1 MRKIKKIKTKLV
13 LILSA
18 MLSSSIL
25 LSSCSSVITNDN
37 SNVEKPV
44 PSIDLKILNNRLI
57 NKEFDENNNV
67 VSNSFDL
74 FLKNLGFGIESTII
88 NIGNIWNYQILP
100 KICNV
105 LNTMNI
111 IKFDKD
117 VKYNF
122 YLVDGKENVSV
133 GLNLNSYKIILKI
146 DAIEEVKSINFFGK
160 DLVSLNNNEFLFF
173 ENINKTRDYGIE
185 VEDRFTIDE
194 ISGEGGIDKVFNS
207 NGRKLI
213 STSGNMT
220 NKKNYHGYNSFNL
233 LVKHLYNLG
242 IYDIHKFHYLSN
254 EFKIVEG
261 KGIYDSYYN
270 IDETV
275 YNYQYWYVNDKM
287 ELENLLNTKYKNKSF
302 DIIKDRKDIGYTIA
316 FKTFP
321 Y

>member
-1 MRKIKKIKTKLV
+1 MRKINKLKTKIV

-37 SNVEKPV
+37 SNIEKPV
-44 PSIDLKILNNRLI
+44 PSIDLKILNNKV
-57 NKEFDENNNV
+57 NENEIIEND
-67 VSNSFDL
+67 FDL
-74 FLKNLGFGIESTII
+74 FLKNLGFGIEKTTITQ
-88 NIGNIWNYQILP
+88 NWYNNYEILN
-100 KICNV
+100 KICNI

-122 YLVDGKENVSV
+122 YLVDGKENPDFNSEF
-133 GLNLNSYKIILKI
+133 NSYKIILKI

-160 DLVSLNNNEFLFF
+160 DLVSLNNNQFLFF

-185 VEDRFTIDE
+185 VEDRFTEDE
-194 ISGEGGIDKVFNS
+194 ISGKDGIDTVSNS

-213 STSGNMT
+213 SSSGEMS
-220 NKKNYHGYNSFNL
+220 NKKNYLYYNSFNL

-242 IYDIHKFHYLSN
+242 IYDIHSIANFNNKFHLKDHVDN
-254 EFKIVEG
+254 L
-261 KGIYDSYYN
+261 YN
-270 IDETV
+270 IDENV
-275 YNYQYWYVNDKM
+275 YNYQYWKVNDKM

-302 DIIKDRKDIGYTIA
+302 DIIKNILSDSYTIA

>member
-44 PSIDLKILNNRLI
+44 PSIDLKILNNKV
-57 NKEFDENNNV
+57 NENEIIEND
-67 VSNSFDL
+67 FDL
-74 FLKNLGFGIESTII
+74 FLKNLGFGIEKTTITQ
-88 NIGNIWNYQILP
+88 NWYNNYEILN
-100 KICNV
+100 KICNI

-122 YLVDGKENVSV
+122 YLVDGKENPDFNSEF
-133 GLNLNSYKIILKI
+133 NSYKIILKI

-160 DLVSLNNNEFLFF
+160 DLVSLNNNQFLFF
-173 ENINKTRDYGIE
+173 ENVNKTRDYDNVV

-194 ISGEGGIDKVFNS
+194 VDGMTGADKYLIIGGTTSNFHSFFNS
-207 NGRKLI
+207 
-213 STSGNMT
+213 
-220 NKKNYHGYNSFNL
+220 FDL
-233 LVKHLYNLG
+233 LVKHFYNLG
-242 IYDIHKFHYLSN
+242 IYNIHSLRFSSGIWTINQSN
-254 EFKIVEG
+254 KDNENN
-261 KGIYDSYYN
+261 YN
-270 IDETV
+270 IDRNVYDYIYYHIHVKKLAELVSLLET
-275 YNYQYWYVNDKM
+275 KH
-287 ELENLLNTKYKNKSF
+287 ENKSF
-302 DIIKDRKDIGYTIA
+302 DLIKIEIDKEDRYAIA

>member
-1 MRKIKKIKTKLV
+1 MRKINKLKTKIV

-44 PSIDLKILNNRLI
+44 PSIDLKILNNKV
-57 NKEFDENNNV
+57 NENEIIEND
-67 VSNSFDL
+67 FDL
-74 FLKNLGFGIESTII
+74 FLKNLGGGIESTII
-88 NIGNIWNYQILP
+88 GNLSIWNYEILP

-122 YLVDGKENVSV
+122 YLVDGKENESV
-133 GLNLNSYKIILKI
+133 GLNFNSYKIILKI

-160 DLVSLNNNEFLFF
+160 NLLSLNNNEFLFF
-173 ENINKTRDYGIE
+173 ENVNRIDKPVID
-185 VEDRFTIDE
+185 DRFTIDDVDGMTGADKYL
-194 ISGEGGIDKVFNS
+194 IIGGTTSNFHSFFNS
-207 NGRKLI
+207 
-213 STSGNMT
+213 
-220 NKKNYHGYNSFNL
+220 FDL
-233 LVKHLYNLG
+233 LVKHFYNLG
-242 IYDIHKFHYLSN
+242 IYNIHSLRFSSGIWTINQSN
-254 EFKIVEG
+254 NDNENN
-261 KGIYDSYYN
+261 YN
-270 IDETV
+270 IDRNVYDYIYYHIHVKKLAELVSLLET
-275 YNYQYWYVNDKM
+275 KH
-287 ELENLLNTKYKNKSF
+287 ENKSF
-302 DIIKDRKDIGYTIA
+302 DLIKIEIDKEDRYAIA

>member
-37 SNVEKPV
+37 SNIEKPV
-44 PSIDLKILNNRLI
+44 PSLDLKILNN
-57 NKEFDENNNV
+57 NV
-67 VSNSFDL
+67 VVNENEIIENDFDL
-74 FLKNLGFGIESTII
+74 FLKNLGFGIEKTTITQ
-88 NIGNIWNYQILP
+88 NWYNNYEILN
-100 KICNV
+100 KICNI

-122 YLVDGKENVSV
+122 YLVDGKENPDFNSEF
-133 GLNLNSYKIILKI
+133 NSYKIILKI

-160 DLVSLNNNEFLFF
+160 DLVSLNNNQFLFF

-185 VEDRFTIDE
+185 VEDRFTEDE
-194 ISGEGGIDKVFNS
+194 ISGKDGIDTVSNS

-213 STSGNMT
+213 SSSGEMS
-220 NKKNYHGYNSFNL
+220 NKKNYLYYNSFNL

-242 IYDIHKFHYLSN
+242 IYDIHSIANFNNKFHLKDHVDN
-254 EFKIVEG
+254 L
-261 KGIYDSYYN
+261 YN
-270 IDETV
+270 IDENV
-275 YNYQYWYVNDKM
+275 YNYQYWKVNDKM

-302 DIIKDRKDIGYTIA
+302 DIIKNILSDSYTIA

>member
-1 MRKIKKIKTKLV
+1 MRKINKLKTKIV

-37 SNVEKPV
+37 SNIEKPV
-44 PSIDLKILNNRLI
+44 PSIDLKILNNKV
-57 NKEFDENNNV
+57 NENEIIEND
-67 VSNSFDL
+67 FDL
-74 FLKNLGFGIESTII
+74 FLKNLGGGIESTII
-88 NIGNIWNYQILP
+88 NIGRIWNYEILN
-100 KICNV
+100 KICNI

-122 YLVDGKENVSV
+122 YLVDGKENPDFNSEF
-133 GLNLNSYKIILKI
+133 NSYKIILKI

-160 DLVSLNNNEFLFF
+160 DLVSLNNNQFLFF
-173 ENINKTRDYGIE
+173 ENVNKTRDYGIE
-185 VEDRFTIDE
+185 VEDRFTEDE
-194 ISGEGGIDKVFNS
+194 ISGKDGIDTVSNS

-213 STSGNMT
+213 SSSGEMS
-220 NKKNYHGYNSFNL
+220 NKKNYLYYNSFNL

-242 IYDIHKFHYLSN
+242 IYDIHSIANFNNKFHLKDHVDN
-254 EFKIVEG
+254 L
-261 KGIYDSYYN
+261 YN
-270 IDETV
+270 IDENV
-275 YNYQYWYVNDKM
+275 YNYQYWKVNDKM

-302 DIIKDRKDIGYTIA
+302 DIIKNILSDSYTIA

>member
-1 MRKIKKIKTKLV
+1 MRKINKLKTKIV

-44 PSIDLKILNNRLI
+44 PSIDLKILNNKV
-57 NKEFDENNNV
+57 NENEIIEND
-67 VSNSFDL
+67 FDL
-74 FLKNLGFGIESTII
+74 FLKNLGNHLTNTKKQWYEINEKKGWIYNNEILIELCS
-88 NIGNIWNYQILP
+88 IL
-100 KICNV
+100 NS
-105 LNTMNI
+105 NF
-111 IKFDKD
+111 IKFNKD

-122 YLVDGKENVSV
+122 YLVDGKENPDFNSEF
-133 GLNLNSYKIILKI
+133 NSYKIILKI

-160 DLVSLNNNEFLFF
+160 DLVSLNNNQFLFF

-185 VEDRFTIDE
+185 VEDRFTEDE
-194 ISGEGGIDKVFNS
+194 ISGKDGIDTVSNS

-213 STSGNMT
+213 SSSGEMS
-220 NKKNYHGYNSFNL
+220 NKKNYLYYNSFNL

-242 IYDIHKFHYLSN
+242 IYDIHSIANFNNKFHLKDHVDN
-254 EFKIVEG
+254 L
-261 KGIYDSYYN
+261 YN
-270 IDETV
+270 IDENV
-275 YNYQYWYVNDKM
+275 YNYQYWKVNDKM

-302 DIIKDRKDIGYTIA
+302 DIIKNILSDSYTIA

>member
-122 YLVDGKENVSV
+122 YLVDGKENPDFNSEF
-133 GLNLNSYKIILKI
+133 NSYKIILKI
-146 DAIEEVKSINFFGK
+146 DVIEEVKSINFFGK
-160 DLVSLNNNEFLFF
+160 DLLSLNNNEFLFF
-173 ENINKTRDYGIE
+173 ENVNKTRDYGIE
-185 VEDRFTIDE
+185 VDDRFTVDE
-194 ISGEGGIDKVFNS
+194 VYTMTGSGNFLSISGDAPKYYKHFNS
-207 NGRKLI
+207 LD
-213 STSGNMT
+213 
-220 NKKNYHGYNSFNL
+220 L

-242 IYDIHKFHYLSN
+242 IYDLHEFGFTLGKWKINDHKLN
-254 EFKIVEG
+254 RG
-261 KGIYDSYYN
+261 NYYN
-270 IDETV
+270 IDRTV
-275 YNYQYWYVNDKM
+275 YDYIYYGIKKGR
-287 ELENLLNTKYKNKSF
+287 EAELNTFLNTNHKNKSF
-302 DIIKDRKDIGYTIA
+302 YIIKEMSDNYYTIA

>member
-1 MRKIKKIKTKLV
+1 MRKINKFKTKLV

-44 PSIDLKILNNRLI
+44 PSIDLKILNNKV
-57 NKEFDENNNV
+57 NENEIIEND
-67 VSNSFDL
+67 FDL
-74 FLKNLGFGIESTII
+74 FLKNLGGGIESTII
-88 NIGNIWNYQILP
+88 GNLSIWNYEILP

-122 YLVDGKENVSV
+122 YLVDGKENESV
-133 GLNLNSYKIILKI
+133 GLNFNSYKIILKI

-160 DLVSLNNNEFLFF
+160 NLLSLNNNEFLFF
-173 ENINKTRDYGIE
+173 ENVNRIDKPVID
-185 VEDRFTIDE
+185 DRFTIDDVDGMTGADKYL
-194 ISGEGGIDKVFNS
+194 IIGGTTSNFHSFFNS
-207 NGRKLI
+207 
-213 STSGNMT
+213 
-220 NKKNYHGYNSFNL
+220 FDL
-233 LVKHLYNLG
+233 LVKHFYNLG
-242 IYDIHKFHYLSN
+242 IYNIHSLRFSSGIWTINQSN
-254 EFKIVEG
+254 NDNENN
-261 KGIYDSYYN
+261 YN
-270 IDETV
+270 IDRNVYDYIYYHIHVKKLAELVSLLET
-275 YNYQYWYVNDKM
+275 KH
-287 ELENLLNTKYKNKSF
+287 ENKSF
-302 DIIKDRKDIGYTIA
+302 DLIKIEIDKEDRYAIA

>member
-1 MRKIKKIKTKLV
+1 MRKINKFKTKLV

-44 PSIDLKILNNRLI
+44 PSIDLKILNNKV
-57 NKEFDENNNV
+57 NENEIIEND
-67 VSNSFDL
+67 FDL
-74 FLKNLGFGIESTII
+74 FLKNLGGGIESTII
-88 NIGNIWNYQILP
+88 GNLSIWNYEILP

-133 GLNLNSYKIILKI
+133 NLNLNSYKIILKI

-173 ENINKTRDYGIE
+173 ENVSKTRDYGIE
-185 VEDRFTIDE
+185 VEDRFTEDE
-194 ISGEGGIDKVFNS
+194 ISGKDGIDKVFNS

-213 STSGNMT
+213 SPSGTMSD
-220 NKKNYHGYNSFNL
+220 KKKYLSYNSFNL
-233 LVKHLYNLG
+233 LVKHWYNLG
-242 IYDIHKFHYLSN
+242 IYDIHSFKYLLIN
-254 EFKIVEG
+254 NIFKINDD
-261 KGIYDSYYN
+261 KGSYVNYYN
-270 IDETV
+270 IDENV
-275 YNYQYWYVNDKM
+275 YNYQYWTVNDKM

-302 DIIKDRKDIGYTIA
+302 DIIKNILSDTYTIA

>member
-1 MRKIKKIKTKLV
+1 MRKINKLKTKLF

-18 MLSSSIL
+18 MLGSSIL

-44 PSIDLKILNNRLI
+44 PSIDLKILNNKV
-57 NKEFDENNNV
+57 NENEIIEND
-67 VSNSFDL
+67 FDL
-74 FLKNLGFGIESTII
+74 FLKNLGGGIESTII
-88 NIGNIWNYQILP
+88 NIGRIWNYEILN
-100 KICNV
+100 KICDV
-105 LNTMNI
+105 LNSKTI

-122 YLVDGKENVSV
+122 YLVDGKESV
-133 GLNLNSYKIILKI
+133 GVNSQLNSYKIILKI

-160 DLVSLNNNEFLFF
+160 DLVSLNNNQFLFF

-185 VEDRFTIDE
+185 VEDRFTEDE
-194 ISGEGGIDKVFNS
+194 ISGKDGIDTVSNS

-213 STSGNMT
+213 SSSGEMS
-220 NKKNYHGYNSFNL
+220 NKKNYLYYNSFNL

-242 IYDIHKFHYLSN
+242 IYDIHSIANFNNKFHLKDHVDN
-254 EFKIVEG
+254 L
-261 KGIYDSYYN
+261 YN
-270 IDETV
+270 IDENV
-275 YNYQYWYVNDKM
+275 YNYQYWKVNDKM

-302 DIIKDRKDIGYTIA
+302 DIIKNILSDSYTIA

>member
-1 MRKIKKIKTKLV
+1 MRKINKLKTKIV

-44 PSIDLKILNNRLI
+44 PSIDLKILNNKV
-57 NKEFDENNNV
+57 NENEIIEND
-67 VSNSFDL
+67 FDL
-74 FLKNLGFGIESTII
+74 FLKNLGFGIEKTTITQ
-88 NIGNIWNYQILP
+88 NWYNNYEILN
-100 KICNV
+100 KICNI

-122 YLVDGKENVSV
+122 YLVDGKENPDFNSEF
-133 GLNLNSYKIILKI
+133 NSYKIILKI

-160 DLVSLNNNEFLFF
+160 DLVSLNNNQFLFF

-185 VEDRFTIDE
+185 VEDRFTEDE
-194 ISGEGGIDKVFNS
+194 ISGKDGIDTVSNS

-213 STSGNMT
+213 SSSGEMS
-220 NKKNYHGYNSFNL
+220 NKKNYLYYNSFNL

-242 IYDIHKFHYLSN
+242 IYDIHSIANFNNKFHLKDHVDN
-254 EFKIVEG
+254 L
-261 KGIYDSYYN
+261 YN
-270 IDETV
+270 IDENV
-275 YNYQYWYVNDKM
+275 YNYQYWKVNDKM

-302 DIIKDRKDIGYTIA
+302 DIIKNILSDSYTIA

>member
-1 MRKIKKIKTKLV
+1 MRKIKNVKTKLV

-44 PSIDLKILNNRLI
+44 PSIDLKILNNKV
-57 NKEFDENNNV
+57 NENEIIEND
-67 VSNSFDL
+67 FDL
-74 FLKNLGFGIESTII
+74 FLKNLGGGIESTII
-88 NIGNIWNYQILP
+88 GNLSIWNYEILP

-122 YLVDGKENVSV
+122 YLVDGKENESV
-133 GLNLNSYKIILKI
+133 GLNFNSYKIILKI

-160 DLVSLNNNEFLFF
+160 NLLSLNNNEFLFF
-173 ENINKTRDYGIE
+173 ENVNRIDKPVID
-185 VEDRFTIDE
+185 DRFTIDDVDGMTGADKYL
-194 ISGEGGIDKVFNS
+194 IIGGTTSNFHSFFNS
-207 NGRKLI
+207 
-213 STSGNMT
+213 
-220 NKKNYHGYNSFNL
+220 FDL
-233 LVKHLYNLG
+233 LVKHFYNLG
-242 IYDIHKFHYLSN
+242 IYNIHSLRFSSGIWTINQSN
-254 EFKIVEG
+254 NDNENN
-261 KGIYDSYYN
+261 YN
-270 IDETV
+270 IDRNVYDYIYYHIHVKKLAELVSLLET
-275 YNYQYWYVNDKM
+275 KH
-287 ELENLLNTKYKNKSF
+287 ENKSF
-302 DIIKDRKDIGYTIA
+302 DLIKIEIDKEDRYAIA

>member
-37 SNVEKPV
+37 SNIEKPV
-44 PSIDLKILNNRLI
+44 PSIDLKILNNKV
-57 NKEFDENNNV
+57 NENEIIEND
-67 VSNSFDL
+67 FDL
-74 FLKNLGFGIESTII
+74 FLKNLGFGIEKTTITQ
-88 NIGNIWNYQILP
+88 NWYNNYEILN
-100 KICNV
+100 KICNI

-122 YLVDGKENVSV
+122 YLVDGKENPDFNSEF
-133 GLNLNSYKIILKI
+133 NSYKIILKI

-160 DLVSLNNNEFLFF
+160 DLVSLNNNQFLFF

-185 VEDRFTIDE
+185 VEDRFTEDE
-194 ISGEGGIDKVFNS
+194 ISGKDGIDTVSNS

-213 STSGNMT
+213 SSSGEMS
-220 NKKNYHGYNSFNL
+220 NKKNYLYYNSFNL

-242 IYDIHKFHYLSN
+242 IYDIHSIANFNNKFHLKDHVDN
-254 EFKIVEG
+254 L
-261 KGIYDSYYN
+261 YN
-270 IDETV
+270 IDENV
-275 YNYQYWYVNDKM
+275 YNYQYWKVNDKM

-302 DIIKDRKDIGYTIA
+302 DIIKNILSDSYTIA